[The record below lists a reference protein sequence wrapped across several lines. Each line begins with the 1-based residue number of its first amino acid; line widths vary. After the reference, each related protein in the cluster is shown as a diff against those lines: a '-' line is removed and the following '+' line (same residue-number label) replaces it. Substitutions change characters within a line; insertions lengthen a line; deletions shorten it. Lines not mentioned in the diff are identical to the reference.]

1 MFPGMGYG
9 YGYGY
14 GGYGY
19 RIDPTM
25 LLLIPAILL
34 TLYAQF
40 KVTSTTSRYFNVRS
54 NRGLTGEEVARK
66 ILDSNGLYNVRVEM
80 VRGRL
85 SDHYDPRSNVV
96 RLSQDVYSRTSI
108 TSIAVA
114 AHECGHAIQH
124 AHGYAPLNIR
134 SSLVPVVNFASNM
147 SWIFIMLG
155 FVMGG
160 SLLKVGIL
168 LFSASVLFQIVTLP
182 VEFNASNRALAQM
195 TSLGIVDD
203 REVRQS
209 RKVLQAAALT
219 YVAAAV
225 TAILQLLRLV
235 LIAQNRDD

>member
-14 GGYGY
+14 GY

-25 LLLIPAILL
+25 ILLIPAILI
-34 TLYAQF
+34 TLYAQY
-40 KVTSTTSRYFNVRS
+40 KVSSTTNRYFNVRS
-54 NRGLTGEEVARK
+54 DRNLTGEEVARR

-96 RLSQDVYSRTSI
+96 RLSEDVYSRTSV
-108 TSIAVA
+108 AVA

-155 FVMGG
+155 FVTRGV
-160 SLLKVGIL
+160 LLKVGII

-182 VEFNASNRALAQM
+182 VEFNASSRALTQL
-195 TSLGIVDD
+195 TTLGIVDD
-203 REVRQS
+203 REVRES

-235 LIAQNRDD
+235 LIANSRDD

>member
-1 MFPGMGYG
+1 MPMYGYYG
-9 YGYGY
+9 YGY
-14 GGYGY
+14 
-19 RIDPTM
+19 DPTM
-25 LLLIPAILL
+25 FLLIPAILL
-34 TLYAQF
+34 TLYAQY
-40 KVTSTTSRYFNVRS
+40 KVNSTTNRFFNVRG
-54 NRGLTGEEVARK
+54 NRGYTGEDTARK
-66 ILDSNGLYNVRVEM
+66 ILDSNGLYNVRIEM

-85 SDHYDPRSNVV
+85 SDHYDPRSKVL
-96 RLSQDVYSRTSI
+96 RLSQDVYSGTSI
-108 TSIAVA
+108 TSVAVA

-155 FVMGG
+155 FLTRGIF
-160 SLLKVGIL
+160 LQIGIL

-182 VEFNASNRALAQM
+182 VEFNASSRALTQL

-203 REVRQS
+203 REVTQS

-225 TAILQLLRLV
+225 TAILQLLRL
-235 LIAQNRDD
+235 LMIANNRDD

>member
-1 MFPGMGYG
+1 MVPGMGYG
-9 YGYGY
+9 GYYGMYY
-14 GGYGY
+14 D
-19 RIDPTM
+19 RTM
-25 LLLIPAILL
+25 LLLIPAVLL
-34 TLYAQF
+34 TIYAQY
-40 KVTSTTSRYFNVRS
+40 KVSSTTNRFFNVRA
-54 NRGLTGEEVARK
+54 NRGYNGEETARK
-66 ILDSNGLYNVRVEM
+66 ILDSNGLFNVRIEM

-85 SDHYDPRSNVV
+85 SDHYDPRTKVL
-96 RLSQDVYSRTSI
+96 RLSQDVYSGTSI
-108 TSIAVA
+108 TSVAVA

-155 FVMGG
+155 FFTRGIF
-160 SLLKVGIL
+160 LQIGIL
-168 LFSASVLFQIVTLP
+168 LFAASVLFQIVTLP
-182 VEFNASNRALAQM
+182 VEFNASSRALTQL

-209 RKVLQAAALT
+209 RKVLQAADLT

-235 LIAQNRDD
+235 MIANNRDD

>member
-1 MFPGMGYG
+1 MYPSM
-9 YGYGY
+9 GY
-14 GGYGY
+14 GGYYGY
-19 RIDPTM
+19 YDRTM
-25 LLLIPAILL
+25 LLLIPAVLL
-34 TLYAQF
+34 TIYAQY
-40 KVTSTTSRYFNVRS
+40 KVNSTTNRFFNVRAI
-54 NRGLTGEEVARK
+54 RGYTGEETARR
-66 ILDSNGLYNVRVEM
+66 ILDSNGLFNVRIEM

-85 SDHYDPRSNVV
+85 SDHYDPRTKVL
-96 RLSQDVYSRTSI
+96 RLSQDVYSGTSI
-108 TSIAVA
+108 TSVAVA

-124 AHGYAPLNIR
+124 AHGYTPLNVR

-155 FVMGG
+155 FFTKG
-160 SLLKVGIL
+160 SFLQIGIL

-182 VEFNASNRALAQM
+182 VEFNASSRALTQL

-225 TAILQLLRLV
+225 TAIMQLLRLV
-235 LIAQNRDD
+235 MIANSRDD